1 MASSRP
7 NSLASAAPHFTNAL
21 PEDSRAFIE
30 QLSDELSLEEAVLA
44 SLDDL
49 PESDSKQKDIA
60 ATKARIAKIKIQLTE
75 ARRKVSTPHMVDNLP
90 GSVHLST
97 RKICDGEKD

>member
-7 NSLASAAPHFTNAL
+7 NSLASAAPHSTN
-21 PEDSRAFIE
+21 SRPDDARAYID

-49 PESDSKQKDIA
+49 PESDSKQRDIA
-60 ATKARIAKIKIQLTE
+60 AAKARIAKIKLQLTE
-75 ARRKVSTPHMVDNLP
+75 ARRKVSTQHMVDNTQGRASFLP
-90 GSVHLST
+90 
-97 RKICDGEKD
+97 RKLRDGEKD